1 MEVAEEEEVAAE
13 DDAGVEVVEDD
24 DPEID
29 LGDIKLKKSEL
40 KAGYMKD
47 ADYRRKTAE
56 AAEVR
61 RAAEAERAQ
70 VRQEREYHANQ
81 LDVLIH
87 GLQSQLVGDQQ
98 ALAQLAETD
107 PAEWVKQNSAFQQ
120 RYAQYQQA
128 IQERQTLANRMTA
141 EQEREVNDWRQ
152 EQRKLLQEKL
162 PEWRDTKKAEAEQ
175 RIVAEYLLK
184 EGYEANE
191 IGELFDH
198 RALIVARKA
207 ALYDQLQ
214 AAKAKQTQTPPKP
227 VKPGVAQSAK
237 PQNSA
242 YQEALAQARKSGR
255 PEDIERAIRL
265 KGKQ

>member
-1 MEVAEEEEVAAE
+1 MAEEAEEAAE
-13 DDAGVEVVEDD
+13 DAGSDEVVEDD

-29 LGDIKLKKSEL
+29 LGEIKLKKSEL

-107 PAEWVKQNSAFQQ
+107 PAEWVRQNAAFQQ

-141 EQEREVNDWRQ
+141 EQEQQLNEWRKSERE
-152 EQRKLLQEKL
+152 KLQEKL
-162 PEWRDTKKAEAEQ
+162 PEWRDKTKAEAEQ

-237 PQNSA
+237 PTNSA
-242 YQEALAQARKSGR
+242 YQEALALARKSGR
-255 PEDIERAIRL
+255 PEDIERALRL